1 MDHFSKTCKMQSQL
15 SDIDID
21 NLQFSSYFGKKQI
34 ELSYLV
40 TLCDL
45 VTAFVENQSITKSR
59 FYCSSLIDPV
69 FCLLSKYGKRQ
80 TIKLSTI
87 CDVCSTD

>member
-15 SDIDID
+15 SDID

-45 VTAFVENQSITKSR
+45 VTAFVENQSTVRPWDAR
-59 FYCSSLIDPV
+59 FLGNEKTSAAQKCV
-69 FCLLSKYGKRQ
+69 
-80 TIKLSTI
+80 T
-87 CDVCSTD
+87 